1 MRKNRLA
8 FLGLSLLL
16 ALLMALPAL
25 GEAQLEKVYEIY
37 EGKFLGNTTLVAF
50 STESYGLL
58 GIMDEEG
65 KVLVPNAYYRLEM
78 RNPFGYIDALKGEG
92 INANGVI
99 DKEGNVLVPTQYGV
113 IEMLSRDWIM
123 GITLGKRRQTTM
135 TIR

>member
-16 ALLMALPAL
+16 ALVMALPAL

-58 GIMDEEG
+58 GIMDEED
-65 KVLVPNAYYRLEM
+65 KVLVHNAYYRLEM
-78 RNPFGYIDALKGEG
+78 RNPFGYIEALKGEG